1 MEPGFF
7 KNTSFSVEH
16 PCSGFSLLELMVC
29 LAIIA
34 IAFTAALGLQ
44 SSSLST
50 ITEARFKSVACLL
63 AQKKI
68 AEIETADPDNLV
80 SESGDFGDDYPEYI
94 WNILVEDIAIF
105 DEEAPVGA
113 FKRIDLNISL
123 NGERYNYDLRYYKF
137 FPSD

>member
-1 MEPGFF
+1 MEPGTF
-7 KNTSFSVEH
+7 KNTSFPVEH

-80 SESGDFGDDYPEYI
+80 SESGDFGDDYPQYR
-94 WNILVEDIAIF
+94 WNILIENMAF
-105 DEEAPVGA
+105 FEEEKSMGE
-113 FKRIDLNISL
+113 FKRIDLNISF
-123 NGERYNYDLRYYKF
+123 NGEMYNYDLRYYKF